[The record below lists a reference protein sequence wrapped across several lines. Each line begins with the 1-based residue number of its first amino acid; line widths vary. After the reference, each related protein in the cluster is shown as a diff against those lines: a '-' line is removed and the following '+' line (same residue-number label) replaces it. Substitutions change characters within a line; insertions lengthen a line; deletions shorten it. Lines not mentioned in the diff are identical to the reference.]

1 MRLMSHRRNNTRL
14 SIEALEPREVPASI
28 AGRVFLDFDNSGVVN
43 GPDTGIPTV
52 TIKLSGGTLTSPLT
66 QTTDAQGNFS
76 FTNLAA
82 GTYTL
87 TETQPTTPA
96 NQSGKTMAGSV
107 GGTNATT
114 NTISTI
120 LLGSTTTATGY
131 NFAEVPLVGT
141 GGSVFEDKN
150 GNGVKDSGDSGIAN
164 VIVTLTGTSI
174 ISGAI
179 TPKTATTDVNGNYSF
194 TGLTPGT
201 YMLTEAQPGAYSDG
215 QEQNGTPAAAVTND
229 RFSGIDLTKTA
240 AASSGFNFG
249 ETKNG
254 TLAGV
259 VFDDVNNDGV
269 QAATGE
275 AGIAGVKVQLTG
287 RDHNGAVVSRT
298 ATTAATGIYTFTNL
312 LAGTYTVHE
321 VQPVGFADG
330 TDKAGTS
337 AGTVANDK
345 VSAIVFASGA
355 TATGY
360 TFAEKSIADVALMQ
374 TPATAT
380 INPGGTVTLTYTIRN
395 RGSAIAAATTVLVNF
410 GGLQFVSASA
420 PTAFNST
427 TKTWTVGSLA
437 AGASQTIRL
446 KFRATVTGTFA
457 PSARATTTASELSPR
472 NNTSSSTIMVG
483 IPTPAASATSTIGF
497 GGGLQNLFTSFS
509 QFNVFTRL
517 WLFRQFFG
525 G

>member
-201 YMLTEAQPGAYSDG
+201 YMLTEAQPVH
-215 QEQNGTPAAAVTND
+215 TPTVRNRTARRPPRSRT
-229 RFSGIDLTKTA
+229 IDSPALTSPRRRLRA
-240 AASSGFNFG
+240 AASISARPRMGHSPAWFLMMS
-249 ETKNG
+249 T
-254 TLAGV
+254 TM
-259 VFDDVNNDGV
+259 
-269 QAATGE
+269 
-275 AGIAGVKVQLTG
+275 
-287 RDHNGAVVSRT
+287 VSRP
-298 ATTAATGIYTFTNL
+298 L
-312 LAGTYTVHE
+312 
-321 VQPVGFADG
+321 
-330 TDKAGTS
+330 
-337 AGTVANDK
+337 
-345 VSAIVFASGA
+345 
-355 TATGY
+355 
-360 TFAEKSIADVALMQ
+360 
-374 TPATAT
+374 PAKRA
-380 INPGGTVTLTYTIRN
+380 
-395 RGSAIAAATTVLVNF
+395 
-410 GGLQFVSASA
+410 
-420 PTAFNST
+420 
-427 TKTWTVGSLA
+427 SLA
-437 AGASQTIRL
+437 SRC
-446 KFRATVTGTFA
+446 
-457 PSARATTTASELSPR
+457 
-472 NNTSSSTIMVG
+472 N
-483 IPTPAASATSTIGF
+483 
-497 GGGLQNLFTSFS
+497 
-509 QFNVFTRL
+509 
-517 WLFRQFFG
+517 
-525 G
+525 